1 MEGSFMQ
8 DSRSRYDAVIIGAR
22 CAGASTAMLLARAG
36 ARVLLFDRGRYGTDI
51 VSTHALMRAGV
62 LQLERWGLLSRIMA
76 AGTPPVGRTTFHY
89 GREIIPIDIRPEHG
103 IGHLCAPRR
112 SLLDRVLVDAATE
125 AGAEV
130 RHGVSLTDLQFGPDG
145 RVTGAI
151 LRESNGE
158 SVAVGSGIVI
168 GADGRQSMVARRLD
182 APTYVEGAS
191 ASACVYGYYAN
202 MPDDGYHWYFENDTA
217 AGAIPTNDD
226 QHCVFVGVPRDRF
239 AETFRGNLEG
249 GFLRMAAANSPGLR
263 ADIGKA
269 RRVSRLRGFAGGAG
283 YLRQSYGPGWALVG
297 DAGYFKDPITAHGIT
312 DALRDAELLS
322 RAVLDGGARSLARY
336 QDERD
341 ALSRPL
347 LDVTDT
353 IASFDWTLDEVK
365 DHHVRLSD
373 AMKAEANHVA
383 GLSTLDAL
391 GER

>member
-1 MEGSFMQ
+1 
-8 DSRSRYDAVIIGAR
+8 
-22 CAGASTAMLLARAG
+22 MLLARAG
-36 ARVLLFDRGRYGTDI
+36 ARVLLVDRGRYGTDI

-62 LQLERWGLLSRIMA
+62 LQLKRWGLLPRLMA
-76 AGTPPVGRTTFHY
+76 AGTPLVRRTTFHY
-89 GREIIPIDIRPEHG
+89 GKEIIPIDIKPEHG

-112 SLLDRVLVDAATE
+112 SLLDRVLVDAARD

-130 RHGVSLTDLQFGPDG
+130 RHGVSLTDLQFDTNG

-151 LRESNGE
+151 LRDSNGE

-168 GADGRQSMVARRLD
+168 GADGRQSMVARLVG

-347 LDVTDT
+347 LAVTDT

>member
-1 MEGSFMQ
+1 MMQ
-8 DSRSRYDAVIIGAR
+8 ASHSYRSRYDAVIVGAR

-36 ARVLLFDRGRYGTDI
+36 AKVVLVDRGQYGADM

-62 LQLERWGLLSRIMA
+62 LQLKRWGLLSRIMV

-89 GREIIPIDIRPEHG
+89 GEETIPIDIKPEHG

-112 SLLDRVLVDAATE
+112 TLLDRVLVDAARD

-130 RHGVSLTDLQFGPDG
+130 RHGVSLTDLQFDTNG

-158 SVAVGSGIVI
+158 RVAVGSGVVI
-168 GADGRQSMVARRLD
+168 GADGRQSMVARLVG
-182 APTYVEGAS
+182 AQNYVEGAS
-191 ASACVYGYYAN
+191 ASACVYGYHAN
-202 MPDDGYHWYFENDTA
+202 MPDDGYHWYFENGTS

-239 AETFRGNLEG
+239 AATFRGNLEG

-269 RRVSRLRGFAGGAG
+269 RRVGRLRGFAGGAG

-383 GLSTLDAL
+383 GLSTLDA
-391 GER
+391 RAA